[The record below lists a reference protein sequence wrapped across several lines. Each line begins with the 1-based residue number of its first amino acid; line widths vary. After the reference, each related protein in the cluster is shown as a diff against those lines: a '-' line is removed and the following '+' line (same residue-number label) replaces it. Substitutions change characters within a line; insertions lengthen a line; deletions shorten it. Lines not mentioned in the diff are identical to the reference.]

1 MIAEEKKMAARVGI
15 MADSTE
21 LLRIEQLLIPLIWH
35 WLSLLV

>member
-1 MIAEEKKMAARVGI
+1 MAARVGI